1 MAITLQGKAAIVTGA
16 GRGIGK
22 GIAAVFAKEGARVLV
37 VNRSADA
44 GQATTKEIVAAGGEA
59 SFLQANVK
67 NRADMERMAATC
79 IERYGAIDILCAN
92 AGVFPTSHIV
102 DMTDEVW
109 DDVLDT
115 NLKGVFYGVRACIP
129 QMKAQA
135 QGRIVVI
142 SSITGPN
149 VGWPGLSHYMASKG
163 GVNAFVIGA
172 ALELAKHNIT
182 VNAISPGTI
191 MTQGLME
198 LGGDQV
204 NEITAIIPAGYI
216 GETEDIAYA
225 AVYLASDQA
234 RYITGQALVL
244 DGGQICRRAR
254 PRSPTLEGTFARGG
268 CPRLTNAPPPL
279 SMERGAPVAQ
289 PDRALDS

>member
-44 GQATTKEIVAAGGEA
+44 GQTTTEEIVAAGGEA
-59 SFLQANVK
+59 SFLKANVK
-67 NRADMERMAATC
+67 DRTDMERMAATC

-129 QMKAQA
+129 QMKAQT
-135 QGRIVVI
+135 QSRIVVI

-244 DGGQICRRAR
+244 DGGQIL
-254 PRSPTLEGTFARGG
+254 PESPA
-268 CPRLTNAPPPL
+268 
-279 SMERGAPVAQ
+279 
-289 PDRALDS
+289 ALADA

>member
-22 GIAAVFAKEGARVLV
+22 GIATVFANEGARVLV
-37 VNRSADA
+37 VNRSVEA
-44 GQATTKEIVAAGGEA
+44 GEAAAEEIRAGGGEA
-59 SFLQANVK
+59 SFLQADV
-67 NRADMERMAATC
+67 RVRSDMERMADTC
-79 IERYGAIDILCAN
+79 AERYGAIDILCLN
-92 AGVFPTSHIV
+92 AGVFPTAHIA
-102 DMTDEVW
+102 DMTDEIW
-109 DDVLDT
+109 DDVIDT

-129 QMKAQA
+129 RMKAQKT
-135 QGRIVVI
+135 GRIIAI

-191 MTQGLME
+191 MSQGLME
-198 LGGDQV
+198 LGGSHV
-204 NEITAIIPAGYI
+204 EEIKAVIPMGYI
-216 GETEDIAYA
+216 GESEDIAYA

-244 DGGQICRRAR
+244 DGGQIL
-254 PRSPTLEGTFARGG
+254 PESPA
-268 CPRLTNAPPPL
+268 
-279 SMERGAPVAQ
+279 
-289 PDRALDS
+289 ALADA

>member
-44 GQATTKEIVAAGGEA
+44 GQASTKEIVAAGGEA

-129 QMKAQA
+129 QMTAQA

-163 GVNAFVIGA
+163 GVNAFVMGA

-244 DGGQICRRAR
+244 DGGQIL
-254 PRSPTLEGTFARGG
+254 PESPA
-268 CPRLTNAPPPL
+268 
-279 SMERGAPVAQ
+279 
-289 PDRALDS
+289 ALADV

>member
-92 AGVFPTSHIV
+92 AGVFPASHIV

-244 DGGQICRRAR
+244 DGGQIL
-254 PRSPTLEGTFARGG
+254 PESPA
-268 CPRLTNAPPPL
+268 
-279 SMERGAPVAQ
+279 
-289 PDRALDS
+289 ALADA

>member
-244 DGGQICRRAR
+244 DGGQIL
-254 PRSPTLEGTFARGG
+254 PESPA
-268 CPRLTNAPPPL
+268 
-279 SMERGAPVAQ
+279 
-289 PDRALDS
+289 ALADA

>member
-44 GQATTKEIVAAGGEA
+44 GQAATKEIVAAGGEA

-67 NRADMERMAATC
+67 NLADMERMAATC

-244 DGGQICRRAR
+244 DGGQIL
-254 PRSPTLEGTFARGG
+254 PESPA
-268 CPRLTNAPPPL
+268 
-279 SMERGAPVAQ
+279 
-289 PDRALDS
+289 ALADA

>member
-44 GQATTKEIVAAGGEA
+44 GQATTEEIVAAGGEA

-67 NRADMERMAATC
+67 DRTDMERMTATC

-163 GVNAFVIGA
+163 GVNAFVMGA

-244 DGGQICRRAR
+244 DGGQIL
-254 PRSPTLEGTFARGG
+254 PESPA
-268 CPRLTNAPPPL
+268 
-279 SMERGAPVAQ
+279 
-289 PDRALDS
+289 ALADA

>member
-44 GQATTKEIVAAGGEA
+44 GQTTTEEIVAAGGEA

-67 NRADMERMAATC
+67 DRTDMERMAATC

-163 GVNAFVIGA
+163 GVNAFVMGA

-244 DGGQICRRAR
+244 DGGQIL
-254 PRSPTLEGTFARGG
+254 PESPA
-268 CPRLTNAPPPL
+268 
-279 SMERGAPVAQ
+279 
-289 PDRALDS
+289 ALADA

>member
-22 GIAAVFAKEGARVLV
+22 GIATVFAMEGARVLV
-37 VNRSADA
+37 VNRSAEA
-44 GQATTKEIVAAGGEA
+44 GRATADEICAAGGEA
-59 SFLQANVK
+59 SFLQADVRV
-67 NRADMERMAATC
+67 RADMERMAATC

-92 AGVFPTSHIV
+92 AGVFPTAHIA
-102 DMTDEVW
+102 DMSDETWDEVI
-109 DDVLDT
+109 DT

-135 QGRIVVI
+135 TGRIIAI

-163 GVNAFVIGA
+163 GVNAFVKGA
-172 ALELAKHNIT
+172 ALELAKHDIT
-182 VNAISPGTI
+182 VNAISPGSI
-191 MTQGLME
+191 MSQGLME

-204 NEITAIIPAGYI
+204 EEIRAIIPAGYI
-216 GETEDIAYA
+216 GESEDIAYA

-244 DGGQICRRAR
+244 DGGQIL
-254 PRSPTLEGTFARGG
+254 PESPA
-268 CPRLTNAPPPL
+268 
-279 SMERGAPVAQ
+279 
-289 PDRALDS
+289 ALADA

>member
-22 GIAAVFAKEGARVLV
+22 GIATVFAMEGARVLV
-37 VNRSADA
+37 VNRSAEA
-44 GQATTKEIVAAGGEA
+44 GRATADEICAAGGEA
-59 SFLQANVK
+59 SFLQADVRV
-67 NRADMERMAATC
+67 RADMERMAATC

-92 AGVFPTSHIV
+92 AGVFPTAHIA
-102 DMTDEVW
+102 DMSDETWDEVI
-109 DDVLDT
+109 DT

-135 QGRIVVI
+135 TGRIIAI

-163 GVNAFVIGA
+163 GVNAFVKGA
-172 ALELAKHNIT
+172 ALELAKHDIT
-182 VNAISPGTI
+182 VNAISPGSI
-191 MTQGLME
+191 MSQGLLE

-204 NEITAIIPAGYI
+204 EEIRAVIPAGYI
-216 GETEDIAYA
+216 GESEDIAYA

-244 DGGQICRRAR
+244 DGGQIL
-254 PRSPTLEGTFARGG
+254 PESPA
-268 CPRLTNAPPPL
+268 
-279 SMERGAPVAQ
+279 
-289 PDRALDS
+289 ALADA